1 MAREKLYRANWVLQ
15 GHKGKTVL
23 PGETIRLT
31 AEDAAPYVQGGVL
44 SPVDDEAPQEAERQT
59 KLRPQAGE

>member
-1 MAREKLYRANWVLQ
+1 MAREKLYRANWMLL
-15 GHKGKTVL
+15 GHRGKTVL

-44 SPVDDEAPQEAERQT
+44 SAVDDEASQEAERQA
-59 KLRPQAGE
+59 KQ